1 MAGGWPALR
10 RLRRAP
16 SRHTESGDPVTPLEE
31 IHALKTQIET
41 ANRDYYIRDAPTLS
55 DDIYDGLMRRLVE
68 FETANP
74 ELITPDSPTQKVGA
88 PLESDFAKI
97 AHREPMLS
105 LKDVRGDEELGDW
118 EKSVRRHVALKED
131 VVIEYVCEPKIDG
144 LSAAIVYENGILK
157 SGITRGNGQVGEDVT
172 GNIKTIRSV
181 PHKLHLDPTPPLF
194 EARGE
199 IFMLRSEFEK
209 YNAKLAEAGKPLLA
223 NPRNASAGSVRQK
236 DPKQTAMRPL
246 TFSAYSL
253 GVYEGIKPKTQIE
266 LLETLEKA
274 GLRVNP
280 LRKICRGLEEVREFI
295 REFDLK
301 RASLDYATD
310 GVVVKVNDFAL
321 QNELGYIGRNP
332 RWACAFK
339 FPPDEV
345 VTRVVNI
352 DVNIGRTGVLTPMA
366 YFEPVQVAGTT
377 VSRAT
382 LSNAEI
388 LAKKDVRIGDQVVIR
403 KAGEIIPEVVS
414 VLVEARP
421 ADSQPYVFPEK
432 CPSCDSQTVK
442 DGPRVLCENSAC
454 PAQLERLIEH
464 FVGRDK
470 MNIDRVGIELGKR
483 FIAAGLVKDVADLFF
498 ISKEDLLKLERMAEK
513 SAQNVLD
520 SIQNAKNP
528 PLSQLLY
535 ALGIPNIGENSGEL
549 LAERFGTLQGVKN
562 ATAEEIE
569 GIHDL
574 GKTASTSLLGWLSQP
589 HNQELLEKLL
599 RAGVQPREVEKREAD
614 ARFAGKSFVFTGAL
628 SRERRQ
634 YEQMVKDLGAR
645 VGSSVSKKTDYLVA
659 GEDAGSKLEKA
670 RENKV
675 PILTED
681 EFLGLLS
688 GEYSVPEPVVE
699 PKIKKSRASKAEV
712 ENSEQL

>member
-1 MAGGWPALR
+1 MAIENL
-10 RLRRAP
+10 AP
-16 SRHTESGDPVTPLEE
+16 ETAQTE
-31 IHALKTQIET
+31 IAALKTQIEQ

-55 DDIYDGLMRRLVE
+55 DDIYDGLMRRLIE
-68 FETANP
+68 LETAFP
-74 ELITPDSPTQKVGA
+74 ELITSDSPTQKVGA

-105 LKDVRGDEELGDW
+105 LKDVRGEAELADW
-118 EKSVRRHVALKED
+118 EKSVRRHVALKDD

-144 LSAAIVYENGILK
+144 LSAAIIYENGQLSK
-157 SGITRGNGQVGEDVT
+157 GITRGNGQIGEDVT
-172 GNIKTIRSV
+172 NNIKTIRSV
-181 PHKLHLDPTPPLF
+181 PHKLHLDPIPPLL

-209 YNAKLAEAGKPLLA
+209 YNAKLAEQGKPLLA
-223 NPRNASAGSVRQK
+223 NPRNASSGSVRQK

-253 GVYEGIKPKTQIE
+253 GVYEGVKPKTQTE

-280 LRKICRGLEEVREFI
+280 LRRICKGLEEVREFI
-295 REFDLK
+295 REFDQT

-339 FPPDEV
+339 FPPEEV
-345 VTRVVNI
+345 VTKVINI
-352 DVNIGRTGVLTPMA
+352 GVNIGRTGVLTPMA

-382 LSNAEI
+382 LSNAEV

-403 KAGEIIPEVVS
+403 KAGEIIPEVVK
-414 VLVEARP
+414 VLIESRS
-421 ADSQPYVFPEK
+421 ADSKPYIFPEK
-432 CPSCDSQTVK
+432 CPACDSQTVK

-470 MNIDRVGIELGKR
+470 MNIDRVGIELGRR

-498 ISKEDLLKLERMAEK
+498 ISKDDLLKLERMAEK
-513 SAQNVLD
+513 SAQNVID
-520 SIQNAKNP
+520 SIQNAKYP

-549 LAERFGTLQGVKN
+549 LAERFGTLEGVKN

-574 GKTASTSLLGWLSQP
+574 GKTASNSVLGWLAQP

-599 RAGVQPREVEKREAD
+599 RAGVKPREVEKKEGD
-614 ARFAGKSFVFTGAL
+614 PRFVGKSFVFTGSL
-628 SRERRQ
+628 SRERREF
-634 YEQMVKDLGAR
+634 EQMVKNLGAR
-645 VGSSVSKKTDYLVA
+645 VGSSVSRKTNYLVA

-675 PILTED
+675 PILTEE
-681 EFLGLLS
+681 EFLALLN
-688 GEYSVPEPVVE
+688 GEIETS
-699 PKIKKSRASKAEV
+699 
-712 ENSEQL
+712 NG

>member
-1 MAGGWPALR
+1 MTP
-10 RLRRAP
+10 
-16 SRHTESGDPVTPLEE
+16 ESSEAAQSE
-31 IHALKTQIET
+31 IFTLKTEIER
-41 ANRDYYIRDAPTLS
+41 ANREYYIQDAPTLS
-55 DDIYDGLMRRLVE
+55 DDVYDGLMRRLIE
-68 FETANP
+68 LETTFP
-74 ELITPDSPTQKVGA
+74 ELITSDSPTQKVGA
-88 PLESDFAKI
+88 PLAADFAKI

-105 LKDVRGDEELGDW
+105 LKDVRGDDELLDW
-118 EKSVRRHVALKED
+118 EKSLRRHVALKED

-144 LSAAIVYENGILK
+144 LSAAIVYENGRLK
-157 SGITRGNGQVGEDVT
+157 SGITRGNGQIGEDVT

-181 PHKLHLDPTPPLF
+181 PHRLRLEPTPPIF

-199 IFMLRSEFEK
+199 IYMLRSEFEK
-209 YNAKLAEAGKPLLA
+209 FNAKLAEAGKPLLA

-236 DPKQTAMRPL
+236 DPKITAQRPL

-253 GVYEGIKPKTQIE
+253 GVYEGIKPKTQMQ
-266 LLETLEKA
+266 LLETLELA

-280 LRKICRGLEEVREFI
+280 LRKICNGMDEVRAFI
-295 REFDLK
+295 AEFDQQ

-310 GVVVKVNDFAL
+310 GAVVKVNDFAL

-345 VTRVVNI
+345 VTKVLNI

-388 LAKKDVRIGDQVVIR
+388 LAKKDVRVGDQVVIR
-403 KAGEIIPEVVS
+403 KAGEIIPEVIKVIF
-414 VLVEARP
+414 EARP
-421 ADSQPYVFPEK
+421 ADSKPYVFPEI
-432 CPSCDSQTVK
+432 CPSCGAQTVK
-442 DGPRVLCENSAC
+442 DGPRVVCENSAC

-470 MNIDRVGIELGKR
+470 MNIDRVGIELGRR
-483 FIAAGLVKDVADLFF
+483 FIAAGLVHDVADLFF
-498 ISKEDLLKLERMAEK
+498 ISKEQLLELERMAEK
-513 SAQNVLD
+513 SAQNVVD

-535 ALGIPNIGENSGEL
+535 ALGIPNIGENSAEL
-549 LAERFGTLQGVKN
+549 LAERFGTLKGVKA

-599 RAGVQPREVEKREAD
+599 RAGVKPREVEKKVAD
-614 ARFAGKSFVFTGAL
+614 ARFVGKSFVFTGAL

-645 VGSSVSKKTDYLVA
+645 VGSSVSKKTSYLVA

-675 PILTED
+675 PVLTEV
-681 EFLGLLS
+681 EFLALLN
-688 GEYSVPEPVVE
+688 E
-699 PKIKKSRASKAEV
+699 EV
-712 ENSEQL
+712 ESETL

>member
-1 MAGGWPALR
+1 MAIENLLPNAD
-10 RLRRAP
+10 
-16 SRHTESGDPVTPLEE
+16 STEIS
-31 IHALKTQIET
+31 ALKSEIER

-55 DDIYDGLMRRLVE
+55 DDVYDGLMRRLIE
-68 FETANP
+68 LETANP
-74 ELITPDSPTQKVGA
+74 ELITSDSPTQKVGA

-144 LSAAIVYENGILK
+144 LSAAIVYENGVLTQ
-157 SGITRGNGQVGEDVT
+157 GITRGNGQIGEDVT
-172 GNIKTIRSV
+172 ANIKTIRSV
-181 PHKLHLDPTPPLF
+181 THKLHLDPIPPVF

-199 IFMLRSEFEK
+199 IYMLRSEFEK

-236 DPKQTAMRPL
+236 DPKVTATRPL

-253 GVYEGIKPKTQIE
+253 GVYEGVKPKTQVE

-280 LRKICRGLEEVREFI
+280 LRRICNGLEEVRAFI
-295 REFDLK
+295 AEFDRQ
-301 RASLDYATD
+301 RAGFDYATD

-345 VTRVVNI
+345 VTRVLEIV
-352 DVNIGRTGVLTPMA
+352 VNIGRTGVLTPMA

-388 LAKKDVRIGDQVVIR
+388 LAKKDVRVGDQVVIR
-403 KAGEIIPEVVS
+403 KAGEIIPEVVK
-414 VLVEARP
+414 VILEARP
-421 ADSQPYVFPEK
+421 EGAEPYVFPEN
-432 CPSCDSQTVK
+432 CPACGGKITP
-442 DGPRVLCENSAC
+442 DGPRRMCENSAC

-498 ISKEDLLKLERMAEK
+498 ITKEQLLELERMAEK
-513 SAQNVLD
+513 SAQNVVD

-528 PLSQLLY
+528 PLAQLLY
-535 ALGIPNIGENSGEL
+535 ALGIPNIGQNSGEL
-549 LAERFGTLQGVKN
+549 LAERFGTLEGVKA

-574 GKTASTSLLGWLSQP
+574 GKTASTSLLGWLSQL

-599 RAGVQPREVEKREAD
+599 RAGVKPLEVEKKEAD
-614 ARFAGKSFVFTGAL
+614 ARFAGKSFVFTGTMNL
-628 SRERRQ
+628 ERR
-634 YEQMVKDLGAR
+634 EAERMVKDLGAR
-645 VGSSVSKKTDYLVA
+645 VGSSVSKKTNYLIA

-675 PILTED
+675 PILTEE
-681 EFLGLLS
+681 EFLALLS
-688 GEYSVPEPVVE
+688 EEAE
-699 PKIKKSRASKAEV
+699 PKKDEAEGV
-712 ENSEQL
+712 ETEGAEETEQL

>member
-1 MAGGWPALR
+1 MA
-10 RLRRAP
+10 
-16 SRHTESGDPVTPLEE
+16 TELSLEQAQTE
-31 IHALKTQIET
+31 ISALKTEIER
-41 ANRDYYIRDAPTLS
+41 ANREYYIQDAPTLS
-55 DDIYDGLMRRLVE
+55 DDIYDGFMRRLVE
-68 FETANP
+68 LETAFP
-74 ELITPDSPTQKVGA
+74 ELISSDSPTQKVGA

-97 AHREPMLS
+97 AHRVPMLS
-105 LKDVRGDEELGDW
+105 LKDVRGDEELLDW
-118 EKSVRRHVALKED
+118 EKSLRRHVALKED
-131 VVIEYVCEPKIDG
+131 VVVEYICEPKIDG
-144 LSAAIVYENGILK
+144 LSAAIIYENGVLK
-157 SGITRGNGQVGEDVT
+157 SGITRGNGQIGEDVT

-181 PHKLHLDPTPPLF
+181 PHKLRLEPNPPTF

-199 IFMLRSEFEK
+199 IYMLRSEFEK
-209 YNAKLAEAGKPLLA
+209 YNAKLAEQGKPLLA
-223 NPRNASAGSVRQK
+223 NPRNASSGSVRQK
-236 DPKQTAMRPL
+236 DPKETAKRPL

-253 GVYEGIKPKTQIE
+253 GVYEGVEVKTQAQ

-280 LRKICRGLEEVREFI
+280 LRKICNGMDEVRAFI
-295 REFDLK
+295 QDFEQK
-301 RASLDYATD
+301 RATLDYATD

-382 LSNAEI
+382 LSNAEV

-403 KAGEIIPEVVS
+403 KAGEIIPEVVR
-414 VLVEARP
+414 VLVESRIGTEI
-421 ADSQPYVFPEK
+421 PYIFPEK
-432 CPSCDSQTVK
+432 CPACDSQTKK
-442 DGPRVLCENSAC
+442 DGPRVVCENSAC

-498 ISKEDLLKLERMAEK
+498 ITKAQLLELERMAEK
-513 SAQNVLD
+513 SAQNVID

-549 LAERFGTLQGVKN
+549 LAERFGTLEGVKS

-574 GKTASTSLLGWLSQP
+574 GKTASTSLRGWLDEP

-599 RAGVQPREVEKREAD
+599 RAGVKPREVEKKAPD
-614 ARFAGKSFVFTGAL
+614 ARFAGKSFVFTGSL
-628 SRERRQ
+628 SRERREF
-634 YEQMVKDLGAR
+634 EQMVKDLGAR
-645 VGSSVSKKTDYLVA
+645 VGSSVSKKTSYLVA

-675 PILTED
+675 PVLSEE
-681 EFLGLLS
+681 EFLALLS
-688 GEYSVPEPVVE
+688 AEIET
-699 PKIKKSRASKAEV
+699 EV
-712 ENSEQL
+712 EVVKDASAE